1 MRITLW
7 CATLVT
13 GLLGCSGARADMLAD
28 SPVKFPDKG
37 CLPAKYAPDV
47 VSAVRETPEKDYSI
61 FSTPQ
66 RSLAQ
71 IAKIQAEMPAGQFTP
86 PKPDWTYLPRTQ
98 RLLTSGGALKLMAV
112 GDSIV
117 ADTMRSGWVAKLAE
131 AYPQAKIEALV
142 YVRGGG
148 GCQHYKEERR
158 VAKNIVPRK
167 PDLVLIGG
175 ISQRSIDDIREVLGQ
190 VRAGLPNVEFLLFT
204 GTFGAT
210 DPRDAAALAKAAHS
224 GTGAYG
230 KALRQLAAE
239 EHCAFLDMTT
249 PWVEYLRSAKVHPHI
264 FYRDRVHANE
274 YGEQILTKILL
285 AFWGKGS

>member
-1 MRITLW
+1 MKAAIC
-7 CATLVT
+7 CATLVALCVC
-13 GLLGCSGARADMLAD
+13 GAARADMMAD

-37 CLPAKYAPDV
+37 CLPAKFPPDV
-47 VSAVRETPEKDYSI
+47 VSAVRESPEKDYSI

-71 IAKIQAEMPAGQFTP
+71 IKKIQAEMPGGQFTP
-86 PKPDWTYLPRTQ
+86 PKSDWKHLARTRQ
-98 RLLTSGGALKLMAV
+98 ILNEGGALKLMAV

-131 AYPQAKIEALV
+131 AYPKAQIEALV

-148 GCQHYKEERR
+148 GCQHYRDEGR

-167 PDLVLIGG
+167 PNLVLIGG
-175 ISQRSIDDIREVLGQ
+175 ISQRSIDNIRAVIGQ
-190 VRAGLPNVEFLLFT
+190 IRAGLPDVEFLLFT
-204 GTFGAT
+204 GTFGVA
-210 DPRDAAALAKAAHS
+210 DPRDQAALAKGAHS

-230 KALRQLAAE
+230 KALKQLAADE
-239 EHCAFLDMTT
+239 RCAFLDMTT
-249 PWVEYLRSAKVHPHI
+249 PWAEYLRSAKLHPHI

-274 YGEQILTKILL
+274 YGEQILNKILL